1 MDSGS
6 DAVRALVGVEAT
18 GKPFDAFNY
27 SDQALTGAHINPMI
41 NTGAIALC
49 TLIHGASYE
58 EKFARLLELTCRL
71 AGNPELSVDEA
82 VYRALKALRQLREP
96 EYFETWLTRILLN
109 ECHREL
115 RRRKRFSFG
124 EEALPESAG
133 PDVYDGL
140 PLKEAVLRL
149 PEELRAVV
157 VLRFFGGYSQKET
170 AQALQIPQG
179 TVATRQRRALALLRL
194 ELGEEGDA

>member
-1 MDSGS
+1 MERDEF
-6 DAVRALVGVEAT
+6 AARVEAVYKRLYRT
-18 GKPFDAFNY
+18 AYLYLGSEADA
-27 SDQALTGAHINPMI
+27 
-41 NTGAIALC
+41 
-49 TLIHGASYE
+49 
-58 EKFARLLELTCRL
+58 LE
-71 AGNPELSVDEA
+71 AVDEA
-82 VYRALKALRQLREP
+82 VYRGLKALGQLREV

-115 RRRKRFSFG
+115 RRRKRFSFSG

-133 PDVYDGL
+133 PDAYDGL
-140 PLKEAVLRL
+140 PLKEAVRRL
-149 PEELRAVV
+149 PEELHAVV